1 MVKINGGGRIVRGM
15 VGGMVLSAVL
25 VDSLVLVFREIE
37 VSESEVDVGVVDNVM
52 ERWRGTFEA

>member
-1 MVKINGGGRIVRGM
+1 MNGGGR
-15 VGGMVLSAVL
+15 GMVLSAVL